1 MFVDLP
7 KTFCSLSIYYGENF
21 SENCLSIGEFVNIM
35 AYSTL
40 PPAKKKKISVLEKQQ
55 MSVQ

>member
-7 KTFCSLSIYYGENF
+7 KTFCPLSIYYGENF
-21 SENCLSIGEFVNIM
+21 SENCLSVGEFVNIM

-40 PPAKKKKISVLEKQQ
+40 PPKKISVLEKQQ
-55 MSVQ
+55 MYVQ